1 MRRKGIYG
9 RTSKNAYQKI
19 YAELCSLL
27 IMIAALSILIKV
39 LIFEQSPTG
48 CMTELV
54 IVIGAPVYLWI
65 RQTMLGL
72 DPGAGENARKR
83 KKRFCI
89 SYLAG
94 MVGLL
99 AVFLLRNGLS
109 APALLL
115 YAPSALTFSLVFAAV
130 YILSRR
136 FAKWNA
142 DKKAQKYEED

>member
-1 MRRKGIYG
+1 MDERV
-9 RTSKNAYQKI
+9 KNAYQKI

-27 IMIAALSILIKV
+27 IAVAAVSVLIKV
-39 LIFEQSPTG
+39 LVFDLPPS
-48 CMTELV
+48 CCVTELI
-54 IVIGAPVYLWI
+54 IVIGGPVYLWI

-72 DPGAGENARKR
+72 DPEAGENVRRR
-83 KKRFCI
+83 KKRFWI
-89 SYLAG
+89 SYFAG

-99 AVFLLRNGLS
+99 TVFLIRNGFS

-115 YAPSALTFSLVFAAV
+115 YASYALTFSAVFTAV

-142 DKKAQKYEED
+142 EKKAQKYEED